1 MLYKI
6 SVFLCFYG
14 ITLVGSL
21 RCADG
26 RIIFSV
32 FFWSPHINSIF
43 ASVQSLCSLSWL
55 SCHEWSPMERS
66 GQIQLLPC
74 LQESVLWVEIAN
86 AAFPLSKGPILSSF
100 SDPYF
105 SAWMP
110 LTCTSIIQKTLL
122 GLQQQI
128 DKNRLLEVFL
138 TNYIID
144 LLCWRLTFHLWAA
157 LSQLFTSYFTLTEQ
171 TQMSGAAILK
181 GNQKCFVST
190 CYVSANVRL
199 VSSVVCLVRAYS
211 VYWISSFMSM
221 KRSLCYIMLY
231 NIMLSCIL

>member
-1 MLYKI
+1 MRWWK
-6 SVFLCFYG
+6 
-14 ITLVGSL
+14 
-21 RCADG
+21 
-26 RIIFSV
+26 IIFSV
-32 FFWSPHINSIF
+32 LFWSPHIISIY

-55 SCHEWSPMERS
+55 SCHEWSPTERS
-66 GQIQLLPC
+66 GQIQHLPC
-74 LQESVLWVEIAN
+74 LQESVLWVEITN

-110 LTCTSIIQKTLL
+110 LTQSGTSIIQKTLL

-144 LLCWRLTFHLWAA
+144 LLCWWLTFHLWAA
-157 LSQLFTSYFTLTEQ
+157 LSQLFTSYFTLTKQ

-181 GNQKCFVST
+181 GNQKWCFVST
-190 CYVSANVRL
+190 CHVLANVRL
-199 VSSVVCLVRAYS
+199 VSPVVCLVRACS
-211 VYWISSFMSM
+211 VYCISSVMSM
-221 KRSLCYIMLY
+221 KRSLCYII
-231 NIMLSCIL
+231 NK